1 MWWAVL
7 LVLGPP
13 GTVDAATPGPGAD
26 RAGGA
31 RPVAPPAATA
41 NRAASPF
48 PPGPAVDRRPPPK
61 VAAAR
66 ATLGAAA
73 GTPAFRWP
81 LDGTPRPVRRF
92 DPPPRPW
99 LPGHRGVDLAAASG
113 ATVRAAGAGTVL
125 FAGVIAG
132 RPVVTVGH
140 AAGLRTTY
148 EPVRPEVRPGDPV
161 RPGVPLG
168 VLLAGHPGCPTPA
181 CLHWGL
187 RRGADYLDPLALLGL
202 GPVRLLPVRDPS
214 GPLTERTASGPFTG
228 RTASGPL
235 TERIASGPLIER
247 TATGPLTERT
257 ARAACRCGRRGPGS
271 GPGEQRG
278 QPDRQ
283 PFVLLG
289 RVVDLRTEP

>member
-1 MWWAVL
+1 MRRALRAVTVWWTVL

-13 GTVDAATPGPGAD
+13 GAVVAATPGSGAG
-26 RAGGA
+26 RAGGVW
-31 RPVAPPAATA
+31 PVAPPAATA
-41 NRAASPF
+41 TRAASPA
-48 PPGPAVDRRPPPK
+48 PSGGAVDRRPPPK
-61 VAAAR
+61 VAAR
-66 ATLGAAA
+66 ASLGAAA
-73 GTPAFRWP
+73 GAPAFRWP

-99 LPGHRGVDLAAASG
+99 LPGHRGVDLAGAAG

-125 FAGVIAG
+125 FAGVVAG

-148 EPVRPEVRPGDPV
+148 EPVRPEVRPGDRV
-161 RPGVPLG
+161 RPGAPLG
-168 VLLAGHPGCPTPA
+168 VLLAGHPGCPSPA

-214 GPLTERTASGPFTG
+214 DPLTERTASG
-228 RTASGPL
+228 AL
-235 TERIASGPLIER
+235 TERMASG
-247 TATGPLTERT
+247 TLTEQSASGALAERA
-257 ARAACRCGRRGPGS
+257 ARAVCRCGRRGPGS
-271 GPGEQRG
+271 GSGEQRG

-289 RVVDLRTEP
+289 GVVDLRAEP

>member
-1 MWWAVL
+1 MWRALRAVTVCWAVL

-13 GTVDAATPGPGAD
+13 GAVAVATPGPGAE
-26 RAGGA
+26 RAGGV
-31 RPVAPPAATA
+31 RLVAPPAATVT
-41 NRAASPF
+41 RAVPLRPF
-48 PPGPAVDRRPPPK
+48 GRAVDRRPPK
-61 VAAAR
+61 AAAAR

-125 FAGVIAG
+125 FAGVVAG

-161 RPGVPLG
+161 RPGTPLG
-168 VLLAGHPGCPTPA
+168 VLLAGHPGCPGPA

-214 GPLTERTASGPFTG
+214 GPLTEQTASG
-228 RTASGPL
+228 AL
-235 TERIASGPLIER
+235 A
-247 TATGPLTERT
+247 ERT

-289 RVVDLRTEP
+289 GVVDLRAEP